1 MWCNVSFS
9 NEIVNL
15 VCSFEKNIEN
25 REMGDVVI
33 GNKGDPD
40 YSHYTDGRYIEYEVV
55 SKDEFYI
62 ISTSFGMKLNDVLP
76 EKKQMS
82 VDDKV
87 ISFVFTHG
95 EDIREIFMINRHT
108 GILTQVVQRLMKE
121 GHPQSTIFFSCSK
134 KDKI

>member
-25 REMGDVVI
+25 KEMGDVVI

-55 SKDEFYI
+55 SKDEFYL
-62 ISTSFGMKLNDVLP
+62 ISTSFLYEEVLP
-76 EKKQMS
+76 KKKQMS
-82 VDDKV
+82 VDEKV
-87 ISFVFTHG
+87 ISFVFKHS
-95 EDIREIFMINRHT
+95 EDFTQIFMINRHT
-108 GILTQVVQRLMKE
+108 GVLTRVTQRLMKE
-121 GHPQSTIFFSCSK
+121 GHPQTTTYFSCIKKSK
-134 KDKI
+134 I